1 MASLVPEAGNARN
14 APLPAGAWSTVVLL
28 WLAGGSNYLTRV
40 MLTTMR
46 GSIMEEI
53 PMTEAQFGLLTSGF
67 LWVYAFVSPFG
78 GFFADRFSR
87 RMVVIG
93 SIFAWSSITWA
104 TSYAKTFEQFLAL
117 RMLLG
122 LSEAFYIPAALALII
137 DYHRGRTRAFAT
149 GLHTTG
155 LIFGSTIGGLGG
167 LLAEDYS
174 WSYAYTV
181 IGLPN
186 LAFGLALYLFL
197 RDAPREH
204 ADLAA
209 ATETPAPTAPIRLG
223 EAFASLARTG
233 TFYFVIACWCLQG
246 AVGWMIIGWM
256 PTHMREQY
264 AMGQGA
270 AGFSALGYV
279 YAFQTLGLIAGGL
292 WSDRWSQRFPRARVV
307 IPALGFLVAAP
318 AFWLTGTSD
327 LFAFTVLS
335 LALWGLAEGFLGA
348 NMMPIICLVVDARFR
363 ATALGF
369 LNCFTAICGGLAIYG
384 VGALRD
390 ANVSIRFVLIA
401 AGVGILLCSAALWLV
416 NAALIRAARARSP
429 AGPAVAESAAAN

>member
-1 MASLVPEAGNARN
+1 MSS
-14 APLPAGAWSTVVLL
+14 PLATQNVGPRTALPTGAWTTVLLLWFAGA
-28 WLAGGSNYLTRV
+28 SNYLTRT

-67 LWVYAFVSPFG
+67 LWVYALASPFG

-87 RMVVIG
+87 RLVVVA
-93 SIFAWSSITWA
+93 SLFAWSAITWM

-117 RMLLG
+117 RALLG
-122 LSEAFYIPAALALII
+122 LSEAFYIPAAVALII
-137 DYHRGRTRAFAT
+137 DYHRGSTRAFAA

-155 LIFGSTIGGLGG
+155 LILGSTVGGLGG
-167 LLAEDYS
+167 LLAEKHG

-186 LAFGLALYLFL
+186 LVFGLLLFIFL
-197 RDAPREH
+197 RDAPRE
-204 ADLAA
+204 LAGPI
-209 ATETPAPTAPIRLG
+209 PAVSPSVSPAQLAKIRLAD
-223 EAFASLARTG
+223 AFSTLFSTG
-233 TFYFVIACWCLQG
+233 PFYFVIACWCLQG

-256 PTHMREQY
+256 PTHLREQF

-279 YAFQTLGLIAGGL
+279 YVFQTIGLLAGGL
-292 WSDRWSQRFPRARVV
+292 WSDRWSATNPRARTI
-307 IPALGFLVAAP
+307 IPALGFLLAAP
-318 AFWLTGTSD
+318 AFWMTGASP
-327 LFAFTVLS
+327 LLIFTILS

-348 NMMPIICLVVDARFR
+348 NMMPIICLVVDARYR
-363 ATALGF
+363 ATALGV

-390 ANVSIRFVLIA
+390 AKVSIVFVLA
-401 AGVGILLCSAALWLV
+401 VAGIGVFLCGLTLWLV
-416 NAALIRAARARSP
+416 NAALKRMEAKP
-429 AGPAVAESAAAN
+429 AT